1 MTCVMHHDMMHMVMH
16 MKSTRDSSSKAITV
30 RIPEGDYERLREY
43 AAARNISLNSMVA
56 EAIAQYQTKLE
67 RQYVIGEIKAF
78 QARLRNGRKEG
89 ADSVDLLRHIRETR
103 AKQVLLEDGSD
114 TNPDDDGTTD
124 KRHGGTKP

>member
-1 MTCVMHHDMMHMVMH
+1 MTCVVHHGMMHMVMR
-16 MKSTRDSSSKAITV
+16 MNSARDRASKAITV

-67 RQYVIGEIKAF
+67 RQHAIGEIKAF

-103 AKQVLLEDGSD
+103 AKQVLLEHGSD
-114 TNPDDDGTTD
+114 TNPDDAGTTD